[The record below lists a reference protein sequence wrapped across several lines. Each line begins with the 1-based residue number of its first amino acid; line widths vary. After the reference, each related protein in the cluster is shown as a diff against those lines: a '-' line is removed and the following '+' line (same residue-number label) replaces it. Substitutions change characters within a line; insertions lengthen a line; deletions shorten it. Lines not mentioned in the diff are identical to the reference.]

1 MTPTAGTLS
10 YWEAELG
17 NVRVPCAPIDDVPE
31 ILAHSHTKQSDIIL
45 SYEES
50 GGGTLRGVAQ
60 PFRFSGRRLST
71 ELPPPYL
78 GEDSKKLLQGL
89 GIGEAE
95 IRDPMMRGVVN

>member
-1 MTPTAGTLS
+1 M
-10 YWEAELG
+10 G

-60 PFRFSGRRLST
+60 PFRFRGRRLST
-71 ELPPPYL
+71 ELPPRFL
-78 GEDSKKLLQGL
+78 DEDSKKLLQGL

-95 IRDPMMRGVVN
+95 LTIR